1 MSGSEESKQKIKG
14 LLHNIIINNPIDI
27 QNMENKDRYDAV
39 VSYVEANYKAYK
51 GKSLIVKE
59 FGSHFRVNLHKN
71 GSPLVLSKNIL
82 NK

>member
-14 LLHNIIINNPIDI
+14 LLHNVIIINTYI
-27 QNMENKDRYDAV
+27 QNMEDKDRYDAV
-39 VSYVEANYKAYK
+39 VSYVEANYKKYK

-59 FGSHFRVNLHKN
+59 FGSHFRVNLHEN

-82 NK
+82 K

>member
-1 MSGSEESKQKIKG
+1 
-14 LLHNIIINNPIDI
+14 
-27 QNMENKDRYDAV
+27 MEDRNRYDAV

-59 FGSHFRVNLHKN
+59 FGSHFRVNLHEN
-71 GSPLVLSKNIL
+71 GSPLVLSKAIL